1 MSGRGVILIT
11 GARKGIGRHLA
22 EQYSAAGWSVIG
34 CSRIAP
40 DFTLENYEHHCLDV
54 ADEKAVVALF
64 REIRRKHGRL
74 DALINNAGV
83 AAMNSA
89 LLMPLSQMQ
98 SLLSTNVS
106 GTFVCCREAAK
117 LMRTG
122 GGGRI
127 VNFTTVAVPLRLEG
141 EAAYVASKAAVLSLT
156 QVLARE
162 LAPFGITVNAI
173 GPTPIETDLIRS
185 VPKPKI
191 DALIERQAVKRMG
204 TFADVANVIEFFLR
218 PASTFVTGQ
227 VIYLGGVS

>member
-1 MSGRGVILIT
+1 
-11 GARKGIGRHLA
+11 
-22 EQYSAAGWSVIG
+22 VIG